1 MRSSGPACGGPLIL
15 GVRGLGGEPM
25 FGWFRKK
32 PPRPNGPDFSAI
44 DSREKAVELF
54 ERGELEKLFLM
65 PPEFGGMDNALNAL
79 FVPVGLASIKAGID
93 DNVIAPLAADGKI
106 THLARCPSTKGGA
119 SSRSPSRSWRPTRAS
134 SARPSTSGARP
145 SPAAMAPNLSL
156 PRTRRTTALW

>member
-1 MRSSGPACGGPLIL
+1 
-15 GVRGLGGEPM
+15 M

-65 PPEFGGMDNALNAL
+65 PPEFGGEDNALNTL

-93 DNVIAPLAADGKI
+93 NNVIAPLAADGKI
-106 THLARCPSTKGGA
+106 THYKRDARVPRAGA

-145 SPAAMAPNLSL
+145 WPAAMAPNLSL
-156 PRTRRTTALW
+156 PRTRPAAALLVESKLVLGGPGR